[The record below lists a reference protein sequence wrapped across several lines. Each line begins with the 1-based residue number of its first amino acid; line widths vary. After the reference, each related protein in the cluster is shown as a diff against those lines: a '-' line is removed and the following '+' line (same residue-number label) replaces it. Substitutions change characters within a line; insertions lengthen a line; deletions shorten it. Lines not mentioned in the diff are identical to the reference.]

1 MAQPVLGI
9 LTLYLNNDGA
19 LEERS
24 IYQRMTVAGRKLGI
38 DVFVFT
44 PEDVNYKSNRIHA
57 MVYDSLNK
65 KWSRRWTSF
74 PNLIFDRCRIQRS
87 HRFEE
92 LRRFRAKYGHLTF
105 LNRPL
110 RNKMTVHRTL
120 SRDTRFTPHL
130 PSSRMYESM
139 ADLTAMLR
147 KYPLIYLKPING
159 TGGRGI
165 LRIERTGDDRLLLQG
180 RDQQRRIV
188 PPQRITTAELAG
200 RLSSWNLKGGRYL
213 VQQGIALKL
222 PNGRVHDYRMLVQK
236 DREGKWRLTGCAGR
250 IGAPRSV
257 TSNLHGGGQA
267 ATMNQLLKVWI
278 KNEAKIEKVK
288 QDAER
293 FGVQVAEY
301 LEQSYGRLCELA
313 LDLAIDKEGRVWLL
327 EVNPKPAREV
337 FNQAGDKETYQ
348 RAIIRPL
355 EYALYLHDQKRKKKP
370 SREPDASSGAS
381 PGTGSGIAS
390 IASTGDGS
398 GIGLGAVN
406 GGGSGSSPGTGS
418 GTGAAASGTGAAAR
432 AGSGVGARAA
442 ASSGSLPRSSDN
454 KDASLEMSAA
464 DMRWAEHLIN

>member
-1 MAQPVLGI
+1 MTQPVLGI
-9 LTLYLNNDGA
+9 LTLYLDNNGS

-24 IYQRMTVAGRKLGI
+24 IYQRMTVAGRKMGL

-57 MVYDSLNK
+57 MVYDSSTK

-120 SRDTRFTPHL
+120 SRDARFTAHL

-139 ADLTAMLR
+139 ADLTSMLR

-165 LRIERTGDDRLLLQG
+165 LRIERIGNDRLLLQG

-222 PNGRVHDYRMLVQK
+222 PSGRVHDYRMLVQK

-267 ATMNQLLKVWI
+267 ATMNQLLKMWI
-278 KNEAKIEKVK
+278 KNETMIEKAK
-288 QDAER
+288 QEAEQV
-293 FGVQVAEY
+293 GIQVAEY
-301 LEQSYGRLCELA
+301 LEQTYGRLCELA
-313 LDLAIDKEGRVWLL
+313 LDLAIDKDGRVWLL

-348 RAIIRPL
+348 RAIVRPL
-355 EYALYLHDQKRKKKP
+355 EYALYLYDQKRRKKSAHESDAAAETAVISGSDSSSGLPEGSRTSASAVSPSRTASKKKP
-370 SREPDASSGAS
+370 RWKCRLP
-381 PGTGSGIAS
+381 TRVGS
-390 IASTGDGS
+390 
-398 GIGLGAVN
+398 
-406 GGGSGSSPGTGS
+406 
-418 GTGAAASGTGAAAR
+418 
-432 AGSGVGARAA
+432 
-442 ASSGSLPRSSDN
+442 
-454 KDASLEMSAA
+454 
-464 DMRWAEHLIN
+464 IN